1 MDGGEKDDVPILSDT
16 RSQIMG
22 AELKRFTAR
31 SRSVSMS
38 IPMNSMDCY
47 DSYES
52 ENILASHTGPLRSE
66 RRTPF
71 IQMSGPL
78 YISRKNENLTQ
89 SVDVKMGRTSLMAET
104 FSSNRIDRKDWS
116 DDNFTTNEHLLKSG
130 PLGVCNDPY
139 CTTCPTYDNYR
150 TKQKGSRASGIFDY
164 KNALY
169 GDAKG
174 WAWKFFSSLYSY
186 IPGVMNPHA
195 KVVQR
200 WNKFFLISCLLAI
213 FMDPL
218 CFFVLTVQEDYKCIV
233 LNFHWT
239 TAFVVL
245 RSVTDFIY
253 LLHML
258 LQFRLAYV
266 APESRVVGSGD
277 LVDHP
282 KKIAVHYL
290 CTYFLIDAFIVLPLP
305 QIMILLVLPKYLGS
319 ATYAK
324 NLLRASV
331 LLQYIPRFFR
341 FLPLASGQSSTGFI
355 FESAWANFVLNL
367 LIFVL
372 AGHVVGSCWYLLG
385 LQRVNQCLRN
395 ACNDSG
401 LEVCTAFIDCGHKEN
416 IGKFIRNV
424 EQNSTWI
431 SWKDNANATD
441 CFSEDG
447 RFSFGIYIQTVNLT
461 TEPSILTRYVYS
473 LFWGFQQIS
482 TLAGNQVPSYFVWE
496 VLFTMG
502 IVGLGLL
509 LFALLIG
516 NMQNFLQALGRRQLE
531 MQLRRRDVER
541 WMSHR
546 RLPVELRRQVRQSE
560 RFNWAATQG
569 VNEEALLQNLPEHL
583 QREIR
588 HHLFKFLK
596 KVRIFA
602 LMDDH
607 ILDAIRGRL
616 RQKTYIEGSKI
627 LNCGDPIE
635 MMVFIVRGKM
645 ESVGED
651 RNKVSLSV
659 GDVCGEE
666 LLTWCL
672 ESSSVNKDGQKLK
685 MPGRLLSNRRVSCLT
700 NVEAFSL
707 RASDLEEVTFH
718 FARFL
723 RNSRVQ
729 GAIRYESPYWRGF
742 AATGIQ
748 VAWRYRK
755 KRLNRRDAS
764 SDRQT

>member
-1 MDGGEKDDVPILSDT
+1 MDGGEKDNVPILSET
-16 RSQIMG
+16 RSQIMDAG
-22 AELKRFTAR
+22 LKRFTAI
-31 SRSVSMS
+31 SRSASMS
-38 IPMNSMDCY
+38 IPMNSMDY
-47 DSYES
+47 YEN
-52 ENILASHTGPLRSE
+52 ENIFSSHTGPLRSE

-78 YISRKNENLTQ
+78 YTSRKNENLTK
-89 SVDVKMGRTSLMAET
+89 SMNVKMGRPSLMVDPLS
-104 FSSNRIDRKDWS
+104 SSNGIDREDWP
-116 DDNFTTNEHLLKSG
+116 DDNFTMNAHLLRSG

-139 CTTCPTYDNYR
+139 CITCPTDYNYR
-150 TKQKGSRASGIFDY
+150 NERKSSRASGLFDY
-164 KNALY
+164 K
-169 GDAKG
+169 D
-174 WAWKFFSSLYSY
+174 
-186 IPGVMNPHA
+186 H
-195 KVVQR
+195 
-200 WNKFFLISCLLAI
+200 
-213 FMDPL
+213 
-218 CFFVLTVQEDYKCIV
+218 KCIV
-233 LNFHWT
+233 LNSSWT

-245 RSVTDFIY
+245 RSMTDFIY

-266 APESRVVGSGD
+266 APESRVVGAGD

-282 KKIAVHYL
+282 KKIALHYL
-290 CTYFLIDAFIVLPLP
+290 STYFLIDVFVVLPLP
-305 QIMILLVLPKYLGS
+305 QIIILLVLPKYLGS
-319 ATYAK
+319 ANYAK

-341 FLPLASGQSSTGFI
+341 FLPLASGQSPTGFI

-372 AGHVVGSCWYLLG
+372 AGHVVGSSWYLLG
-385 LQRVNQCLRN
+385 LQNWESAVMSGVQRVNQCLRK
-395 ACNDSG
+395 ACSDSK
-401 LEVCTAFIDCGHKEN
+401 LRNCTTFIDCGHGEN
-416 IGKFIRNV
+416 IESFQVDG
-424 EQNSTWI
+424 E
-431 SWKDNANATD
+431 WKQWTHNANATD
-441 CFSEDG
+441 CLIKDSQHFN
-447 RFSFGIYIQTVNLT
+447 FGIYSQAVKLT

-482 TLAGNQVPSYFVWE
+482 TLAGNQIPSYFVWE

-502 IVGLGLL
+502 IIGLGLL

-516 NMQNFLQALGRRQLE
+516 NMQNFLQSLGRRELE

-546 RLPVELRRQVRQSE
+546 RLPVELRRQVTESE

-569 VNEEALLQNLPEHL
+569 VNEEVLLQNLPEHL

-588 HHLFKFLK
+588 RHLFKFLK

-607 ILDAIRGRL
+607 ILDAIRERL
-616 RQKTYIEGSKI
+616 RQKTYIKGSKI
-627 LNCGDPIE
+627 LNFGDPIE
-635 MMVFIVRGKM
+635 TMVFIVRGKM
-645 ESVGED
+645 ESIGED
-651 RNKVSLSV
+651 RNTVPLSI

-672 ESSSVNKDGQKLK
+672 ENSSVNKDGQKLR
-685 MPGRLLSNRRVSCLT
+685 MPGRLLSNRMVRCLT

-707 RASDLEEVTFH
+707 RASDLEEVTGL

-755 KRLNRRDAS
+755 KRLNRLHAS
-764 SDRQT
+764 NGET